1 MISCVI
7 VDDDK
12 NIRDVFTDILELLGL
27 KVIAKGNDGNEAVH
41 LYSEHKPDLLF
52 IDINMP
58 KYDGFY
64 AIEKIREFE
73 PNAKIVVVTADFTQ
87 ETQNKL
93 EELGTTA
100 VIYKPFDQLQIKR
113 ILLEEYKIKT

>member
-27 KVIAKGNDGNEAVH
+27 KVIAKGNDGNEAVN
-41 LYSEHKPDLLF
+41 LFIEHRPDLLF

-64 AIEKIREFE
+64 AIEKIREFD

-93 EELGTTA
+93 EELRTTA

>member
-64 AIEKIREFE
+64 AIKKIREFE

>member
-41 LYSEHKPDLLF
+41 LYTEHKPDLLF

-64 AIEKIREFE
+64 AIEKVREFE

-93 EELGTTA
+93 EKLGTTA

-113 ILLEEYKIKT
+113 ILLDEYKIKT